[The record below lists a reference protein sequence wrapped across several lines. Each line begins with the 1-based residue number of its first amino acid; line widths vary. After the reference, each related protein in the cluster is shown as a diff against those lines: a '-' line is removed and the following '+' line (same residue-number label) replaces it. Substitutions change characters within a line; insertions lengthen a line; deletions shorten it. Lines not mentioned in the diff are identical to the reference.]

1 LNCPA
6 TEGTFKRKILYI
18 RKLVMDGNEL
28 ITKHEFNN
36 SLDSMNIAY
45 SVHELK
51 MYMRF
56 LINKYV
62 VDHKEQIVNMEIDK
76 NF

>member
-1 LNCPA
+1 
-6 TEGTFKRKILYI
+6 
-18 RKLVMDGNEL
+18 MDGNEL